1 MLSARNK
8 IMLSVGALIA
18 VTGSVM
24 GVRNYVVKPATAETV
39 AQEVAAPLRQVSI
52 SIADVS
58 QVRIWNDFSARLE
71 AVDFVEIKPQ
81 VDGTIT
87 DVKVTDGQRV
97 EKGDVLF
104 VIDPRPYIADVN
116 QAKAELQAARSSVIY
131 SQKEL
136 KRAAGLVKRK
146 NISERVYDERA
157 NTLAVA
163 KAELEGA
170 KARLMQ
176 AEVNL
181 DHAYVKAPISGRISR
196 AEITLGNTV
205 SAGASA
211 PTLTSIVSDAGV
223 YADFEVDESTY
234 LKFIRPVARDIV
246 KERSIPVKLTLRN
259 DSKEFSGFIHSFDNR
274 LDVSSGTIRARAF
287 FANLNNDLLPGMF
300 GTVQLGSARDQ
311 QNILIGEKAIGTNQD
326 RKFVYVLD
334 GADIVTYREVKLGER
349 VGGQRVILSGLKVG
363 DRVINEGTITL
374 RPGMKVAPKTAA
386 KVASSS

>member
-8 IMLSVGALIA
+8 FLLSVGALIA
-18 VTGSVM
+18 VTGSVI
-24 GVRNYVVKPATAETV
+24 GVRSYIVKPAIAETV
-39 AQEVAAPLRQVSI
+39 AQENAVPLRQVSI
-52 SIADVS
+52 SIADVT
-58 QVRIWNDFSARLE
+58 QIRIWNEFSARLE

-81 VDGTIT
+81 VDGMIT
-87 DVKVTDGQRV
+87 KVDVTDGQRV
-97 EKGDVLF
+97 EKGDILF

-116 QAKAELQAARSSVIY
+116 QAKAEVQAARSSVIF

-157 NTLAVA
+157 NTLALA

-170 KARLMQ
+170 RARLMQ

-181 DHAYVKAPISGRISR
+181 DHAYVKAPISGRVSR

-211 PTLTSIVSDAGV
+211 PTLTTIVSDAGV
-223 YADFEVDESTY
+223 YADFEVDENTY
-234 LKFIRPVARDIV
+234 LKFIRPVARDV
-246 KERSIPVKLTLRN
+246 AGERSIPVKLTLRN
-259 DSKEFSGFIHSFDNR
+259 GGNKFSGFVHSFDNR
-274 LDVSSGTIRARAF
+274 LDISSGTIRARAF
-287 FANLNNDLLPGMF
+287 FANPENDLIPGMF
-300 GTVQLGSARDQ
+300 GTVQLGSAANQ
-311 QNILIGEKAIGTNQD
+311 ENILINEKAIGTNQD
-326 RKFVYVLD
+326 RKFVYILNESD
-334 GADIVTYREVKLGER
+334 LVTYREVKLGER
-349 VGGQRVILSGLKVG
+349 VGGQRIILTGVEAG

-374 RPGMKVAPKTAA
+374 RPGMKVAPKMTA

>member
-1 MLSARNK
+1 MLSAKNK
-8 IMLSVGALIA
+8 FLLSVGALIA
-18 VTGSVM
+18 VTGSVI
-24 GVRNYVVKPATAETV
+24 GVRSYVVKPAIAETV
-39 AQEVAAPLRQVSI
+39 AQENAAPLRQVSI
-52 SIADVS
+52 SIADAT
-58 QVRIWNDFSARLE
+58 QVRIWNEFSARLE

-87 DVKVTDGQRV
+87 KVDVTDGQRV
-97 EKGDVLF
+97 EKGDILF

-116 QAKAELQAARSSVIY
+116 QAKAEVQAARSSVIF

-157 NTLAVA
+157 NTLALA

-181 DHAYVKAPISGRISR
+181 DHAYVKAPISGRVSR

-211 PTLTSIVSDAGV
+211 PTLTTIVSDAGV
-223 YADFEVDESTY
+223 FADFEVDENTY
-234 LKFIRPVARDIV
+234 LKFIRPVARDV
-246 KERSIPVKLTLRN
+246 AGERSIPVKLTLRN
-259 DSKEFSGFIHSFDNR
+259 GDSEFSGFVHSFDNR
-274 LDVSSGTIRARAF
+274 LDISSGTIRARAF
-287 FANLNNDLLPGMF
+287 FANPENDLIPGMF
-300 GTVQLGSARDQ
+300 GTVQLGSAANQ
-311 QNILIGEKAIGTNQD
+311 ENILISEKAIGTNQD
-326 RKFVYVLD
+326 RKFVYILD
-334 GADIVTYREVKLGER
+334 ESDLVTYREVKLGER
-349 VGGQRVILSGLKVG
+349 VGGQRIILTGLETG

-374 RPGMKVAPKTAA
+374 RPGMKVAPKTTA